1 VPRGRQQQ
9 TGSLLHHPVPQPH
22 PSKRLVRRRG
32 ERVGCKELGTSRLTL
47 QFLQVAM
54 MSNAKNDLGTKL
66 NHD

>member
-1 VPRGRQQQ
+1 
-9 TGSLLHHPVPQPH
+9 VPQPH